1 MGIGSGDTA
10 NDLGVVHHTVWELSC
25 GSLWAAPDR
34 LSPWQGRG
42 TEVEGGVLGGEG
54 FG

>member
-1 MGIGSGDTA
+1 MELA
-10 NDLGVVHHTVWELSC
+10 LGTPQMIWGVIHHTVWELSC